1 MACFESIGSD
11 LPTGSR
17 RTNMPGDVSCSET
30 SQVSFHNLRAKT
42 AKECIPFRARSVK
55 SRSRKSSSQYSG
67 RARLSG
73 LLGRVYS
80 NAE

>member
-17 RTNMPGDVSCSET
+17 RTNVPGDVSCSET

-42 AKECIPFRARSVK
+42 AKEVIPFRARSREVAK
-55 SRSRKSSSQYSG
+55 SESWVPGPTVSS
-67 RARLSG
+67 L
-73 LLGRVYS
+73 
-80 NAE
+80 N